1 MHFFGRN
8 KIDYKL
14 EDVVEIRNEDP
25 RHFIIPT
32 KDEISKIKVGDE
44 VKLIFKIINGKTE
57 NDSEKMSVS
66 IIDISSG
73 VFTGILIDEPDKKT
87 TIKKDNKIKFTYK
100 NIAEV
105 NRPVSNFDMYSLV
118 IITKRAVEKKEVN
131 IAVKDN
137 TFRNRKNNGW
147 MLYYGDETDTNG
159 NNADLFTKITVE
171 EVLKFEPLLEKV
183 FNKDDGDYVFNKQ
196 VSEFMRLEE

>member
-73 VFTGILIDEPDKKT
+73 VFTGILIDEPAQIT

-105 NRPVSNFDMYSLV
+105 NRPVANFDMYSLV

-171 EVLKFEPLLEKV
+171 EVLKFEPLLENV